1 MALVA
6 TMAVYHHQMYMVIGV
21 TMEAVNNMQE
31 KEESTKPETQIIK
44 KSMRPDLD
52 KSKSKT
58 KPKTQIIKKSMRP
71 DLDKCNT

>member
-21 TMEAVNNMQE
+21 TMDAVNKMQE
-31 KEESTKPETQIIK
+31 REESTKPEKQIIK
-44 KSMRPDLD
+44 TSL
-52 KSKSKT
+52 
-58 KPKTQIIKKSMRP
+58 RP